1 MYEFGREEGGV
12 GGWRVEGRVW
22 RGRGSIEGY
31 IHTQPSLLCAQLE
44 VSLAS
49 GSAGLSQVAH
59 DQEVDCSGQQLCW
72 EIGYLHGVAGEEG
85 ASRGLQCA
93 RSSRPPS
100 TSTT

>member
-1 MYEFGREEGGV
+1 M
-12 GGWRVEGRVW
+12 W

-59 DQEVDCSGQQLCW
+59 DDQEVDCRGQQLCW
-72 EIGYLHGVAGEEG
+72 EIGYCTVLMCCVFM
-85 ASRGLQCA
+85 LLCA
-93 RSSRPPS
+93 CVVVIM
-100 TSTT
+100 